1 MWAKIQDKTEIFRKI
16 QLSVEFI
23 QVAKIPFL
31 REELGSHPQLS
42 PGHRWLKMQNPRSCL
57 DLLAPISKEGVREP
71 AF

>member
-1 MWAKIQDKTEIFRKI
+1 MWAKIQDETEIFRKI

-23 QVAKIPFL
+23 QVSKIPFL

-42 PGHRWLKMQNPRSCL
+42 PGHGCLKMQNPRSCP
-57 DLLAPISKEGVREP
+57 DLLGPISEEGVWES